1 MNEGDILRY
10 WRSKATRY
18 GADVAAS
25 WSDLHAI
32 ELELTEM
39 RRRIV
44 DGQNVLDV
52 GCANGFT
59 TLRLAAGLQIEALGV
74 DYAPEMI
81 EQARLA
87 LEELGGD
94 VADRVSFAV
103 ADATALELPTNA
115 FDVVLVKRVL
125 INLGSWERQLTALDE
140 CVRVLRPGGRMLLS
154 EATMQGWE
162 ALNRFRGEW
171 GLDPIP
177 MPDFNLYIDREQL
190 VRELQERGRVVE
202 VVDFASSYY
211 VGTRVFKPLLR
222 EVLGRG
228 PDSAQPDTEMNRW
241 CSQWPA
247 AGDYGIQVLFVFE
260 KPS

>member
-1 MNEGDILRY
+1 MNESDILRY
-10 WRSKATRY
+10 WRSQARRH
-18 GADVAAS
+18 GVDVAAS
-25 WSDLHAI
+25 WSDFHAI

-44 DGQNVLDV
+44 DGQRVLDV

-59 TLRLAAGLQIEALGV
+59 TLRLAAGLQIEILGV

-81 EQARLA
+81 EQARVA
-87 LEELGGD
+87 LEDLGGE

-103 ADATALELPTNA
+103 ANATALELPANTY
-115 FDVVLVKRVL
+115 DVLLVKRVL
-125 INLGSWERQLTALDE
+125 INLGSWERQLAALDE

-154 EATMQGWE
+154 EATIQGWE

-171 GLDPIP
+171 GLEPIP
-177 MPDFNLYIDREQL
+177 MPNFNFYVDREQL
-190 VRELQERGRVVE
+190 VRELHERGRVVE

-228 PDSAQPDTEMNRW
+228 PDAAEPDTEMNRW
-241 CSQWPA
+241 FSQWPA